1 MITIIVIIVLALALL
16 VMYMHYNNREVA
28 LRKEATAQES
38 KITTVHDTMWKILK
52 DKLGVTDAY
61 RETFER
67 VYPEIIAGRYSD
79 GGSAMKW
86 IQEANPNFD
95 TSLYHDLMQSI
106 EVQRTLFAT
115 SQQRMLDIIR
125 ERATLL
131 ESMPACWFIKN
142 KSEIKY
148 EVISSD
154 RTEQVIATRRDNE
167 TLF

>member
-1 MITIIVIIVLALALL
+1 MITVIVIVALVAVFFIL
-16 VMYMHYNNREVA
+16 YMHYNNREVA
-28 LRKEATAQES
+28 LRKEAAAQEG

-52 DKLGVTDAY
+52 EKLGVTDAY

-67 VYPEIIAGRYSD
+67 VYPQIIAGRYSD

-125 ERATLL
+125 ERATLI

-154 RTEQVIATRRDNE
+154 RTEQVIHTRRDND